1 MRAARDMTINLSGLT
16 RSRTLCSGMERHT
29 AGRCVGSLNK
39 YVLAQGDELEL
50 ATFEEIVR
58 FAVG

>member
-1 MRAARDMTINLSGLT
+1 
-16 RSRTLCSGMERHT
+16 MERHT